1 MESLTLIQ
9 KLNVIQTKL
18 KAPKNQWNDFGKY
31 SYRNCED
38 ILESVKPLLNETR
51 TSLTLSDEMISVG
64 NRNYVK
70 ATATLYDNESD
81 TVIEVTA
88 NAREEETKKGM
99 DGSQITGSASSYARK
114 YALNGLLAIDNTP
127 DSDATNVGD
136 GAATKDQAKKPVKKV
151 AKTAQEM
158 SSPAGQGNV
167 SAVKPEAPARGSEN
181 WNRWVVAIATGA
193 PSKTGQKVDWLEA
206 FKATYCWDM
215 DLIALL
221 EEDVFNYRIDKNIK
235 AVATIQA

>member
-9 KLNVIQTKL
+9 KLNIIQTKL
-18 KAPKNQWNDFGKY
+18 KAPKNQWNEFGKY

-88 NAREEETKKGM
+88 NAREAETVKGQQ
-99 DGSQITGSASSYARK
+99 DAQITGATSSYARK
-114 YALNGLLAIDNTP
+114 YALNGLFAID
-127 DSDATNVGD
+127 D
-136 GAATKDQAKKPVKKV
+136 TKDADSQNNEQRAQEPPKKPAQKAKQNVPFPEVPQETKSDKLLKALNGDKDRFMKAQQWIDGQFGEHVNIDDISDDDFAYLLSKVKK
-151 AKTAQEM
+151 
-158 SSPAGQGNV
+158 
-167 SAVKPEAPARGSEN
+167 
-181 WNRWVVAIATGA
+181 
-193 PSKTGQKVDWLEA
+193 
-206 FKATYCWDM
+206 
-215 DLIALL
+215 
-221 EEDVFNYRIDKNIK
+221 
-235 AVATIQA
+235 

>member
-1 MESLTLIQ
+1 MKFIEDGMVELVKGLPLVQ
-9 KLNVIQTKL
+9 KLNIIQTKL

-114 YALNGLLAIDNTP
+114 YALNGLFAID
-127 DSDATNVGD
+127 D
-136 GAATKDQAKKPVKKV
+136 TKDADSQNNEQGVQAPPK
-151 AKTAQEM
+151 KTAQKAKQNIPFPEVPQETKSDKLLKALNGDKDRYM
-158 SSPAGQGNV
+158 KAQQWIGQFGEHVNIDDI
-167 SAVKPEAPARGSEN
+167 SDDDFAYLLSKVK
-181 WNRWVVAIATGA
+181 
-193 PSKTGQKVDWLEA
+193 K
-206 FKATYCWDM
+206 
-215 DLIALL
+215 
-221 EEDVFNYRIDKNIK
+221 
-235 AVATIQA
+235 

>member
-18 KAPKNQWNDFGKY
+18 KAPKNQWNEFGKY

-88 NAREEETKKGM
+88 NAREAETVKGQQ
-99 DGSQITGSASSYARK
+99 DAQITGATSSYARK
-114 YALNGLLAIDNTP
+114 YALNGLFAID
-127 DSDATNVGD
+127 D
-136 GAATKDQAKKPVKKV
+136 TKDADSQNNEQGAQEPPKKPAQKAKQNVPFPEVPQETKSDKLLKALNGDKDRYMNAQQWIDEQFGEHVNIDDISDDDFAYLLSKVKK
-151 AKTAQEM
+151 
-158 SSPAGQGNV
+158 
-167 SAVKPEAPARGSEN
+167 
-181 WNRWVVAIATGA
+181 
-193 PSKTGQKVDWLEA
+193 
-206 FKATYCWDM
+206 
-215 DLIALL
+215 
-221 EEDVFNYRIDKNIK
+221 
-235 AVATIQA
+235 

>member
-31 SYRNCED
+31 NYRNCED

-81 TVIEVTA
+81 AVIEVTA

-114 YALNGLLAIDNTP
+114 YALNGLFAID
-127 DSDATNVGD
+127 D
-136 GAATKDQAKKPVKKV
+136 TKDADSQNNGQGAQEPPKKPAQKAKANNVPFPEVPQETKSDKLLKALNGDKDRYMKAQQWIDERFGEHVNIDDIGDDDFAYLLSKVKK
-151 AKTAQEM
+151 
-158 SSPAGQGNV
+158 
-167 SAVKPEAPARGSEN
+167 
-181 WNRWVVAIATGA
+181 
-193 PSKTGQKVDWLEA
+193 
-206 FKATYCWDM
+206 
-215 DLIALL
+215 
-221 EEDVFNYRIDKNIK
+221 
-235 AVATIQA
+235 

>member
-31 SYRNCED
+31 NYRNCED

-114 YALNGLLAIDNTP
+114 YALNGLFAID
-127 DSDATNVGD
+127 D
-136 GAATKDQAKKPVKKV
+136 TKDADSQNNEQRAQEPPKKPVQKAKQDVPFPEVPQETKSDKLLKALNGDKDRYMKAQQWVDERFGEHVNIDDIGDDDFAYLLSKVKK
-151 AKTAQEM
+151 
-158 SSPAGQGNV
+158 
-167 SAVKPEAPARGSEN
+167 
-181 WNRWVVAIATGA
+181 
-193 PSKTGQKVDWLEA
+193 
-206 FKATYCWDM
+206 
-215 DLIALL
+215 
-221 EEDVFNYRIDKNIK
+221 
-235 AVATIQA
+235 

>member
-114 YALNGLLAIDNTP
+114 YALNGLFAID
-127 DSDATNVGD
+127 D
-136 GAATKDQAKKPVKKV
+136 TKDADSQNNGQGAQEAPKKPAQKAKTNNVPFPEVPEETKSAKLLKALNGDKDRYMKAQQWIDERFGEHVNIDDIGDDDFAYLLSKVKK
-151 AKTAQEM
+151 
-158 SSPAGQGNV
+158 
-167 SAVKPEAPARGSEN
+167 
-181 WNRWVVAIATGA
+181 
-193 PSKTGQKVDWLEA
+193 
-206 FKATYCWDM
+206 
-215 DLIALL
+215 
-221 EEDVFNYRIDKNIK
+221 
-235 AVATIQA
+235 

>member
-18 KAPKNQWNDFGKY
+18 KAPKNQWNEFGKY
-31 SYRNCED
+31 NYRNCED

-81 TVIEVTA
+81 AVIEVTA

-114 YALNGLLAIDNTP
+114 YALNGLFAID
-127 DSDATNVGD
+127 D
-136 GAATKDQAKKPVKKV
+136 TKDADSQNNEQRAQEPPKKPAQKAKQIPFPEVPQETKSDKLLKALNGDKDRYMKAQQWIDERFGEHVNIDDIGDDDFAYLLSKVKK
-151 AKTAQEM
+151 
-158 SSPAGQGNV
+158 
-167 SAVKPEAPARGSEN
+167 
-181 WNRWVVAIATGA
+181 
-193 PSKTGQKVDWLEA
+193 
-206 FKATYCWDM
+206 
-215 DLIALL
+215 
-221 EEDVFNYRIDKNIK
+221 
-235 AVATIQA
+235 

>member
-18 KAPKNQWNDFGKY
+18 KAPKNQWNEFGKY
-31 SYRNCED
+31 NYRNCED

-114 YALNGLLAIDNTP
+114 YALNGLFAID
-127 DSDATNVGD
+127 D
-136 GAATKDQAKKPVKKV
+136 TKDADSQNNEQRAQEPPKKPAQKAKQNVPFPEVPQETKSDKLLKALNGDKDRFMKAQQWIDGQFGEHVNIDDISDDDFAYLLSKVKK
-151 AKTAQEM
+151 
-158 SSPAGQGNV
+158 
-167 SAVKPEAPARGSEN
+167 
-181 WNRWVVAIATGA
+181 
-193 PSKTGQKVDWLEA
+193 
-206 FKATYCWDM
+206 
-215 DLIALL
+215 
-221 EEDVFNYRIDKNIK
+221 
-235 AVATIQA
+235 

>member
-1 MESLTLIQ
+1 MEIKDGMVELAKGLPLVQ

-18 KAPKNQWNDFGKY
+18 KAPKNQWNEFGKY
-31 SYRNCED
+31 TYRNCED

-114 YALNGLLAIDNTP
+114 YALNGLFSID
-127 DSDATNVGD
+127 D
-136 GAATKDQAKKPVKKV
+136 TKDADSQNNEQGAQESPK
-151 AKTAQEM
+151 KTAQKAKQYVPFPEVPQEM
-158 SSPAGQGNV
+158 KSDKLLKALNGDKDRYMKAQQWIDGQFGEHVNIDDI
-167 SAVKPEAPARGSEN
+167 SDDDFAYLLSKVK
-181 WNRWVVAIATGA
+181 
-193 PSKTGQKVDWLEA
+193 K
-206 FKATYCWDM
+206 
-215 DLIALL
+215 
-221 EEDVFNYRIDKNIK
+221 
-235 AVATIQA
+235 